1 MPKYKEQR
9 FSENGTPIRKSEYSE
24 DRECYMDK
32 DGNYV
37 YNTWVKQPN
46 GKYRLEP
53 VCIAKIGEEGVTAE
67 YTILLDDI
75 DCEDDRKN
83 ESIRK
88 NRDGAYEAAVA
99 DYENDCLDDDGGKKI
114 HPLDKATFKTNQ
126 CRDLADLL
134 YGDKPA
140 EDPRILQLRVFM
152 DKLLTEDQW
161 NLFYE
166 HLGLNKGFTEIA
178 AEESLRLD
186 KKVTRQAVQN
196 RWNKIIAKL
205 CKAFG
210 VPVPKRTKS
219 EE

>member
-9 FSENGTPIRKSEYSE
+9 FTEEGNPIRKSEFDE
-24 DRECYMDK
+24 NRECFMDGN
-32 DGNYV
+32 GNYV
-37 YNTWVKQPN
+37 YNSWVRQAN

-67 YTILLDDI
+67 YTILLDDL

-83 ESIRK
+83 EAVRK
-88 NRDGAYEAAVA
+88 NRDSAYDAAVSN
-99 DYENDCLDDDGGKKI
+99 YENDCLNEDGDKKI
-114 HPLDKATFKTNQ
+114 HPLDRATFKTGQ
-126 CRDLADLL
+126 YRDLADLL
-134 YGDKPA
+134 YGDESV
-140 EDPRILQLRVFM
+140 EDPRIAQLRVFM
-152 DKLLTEDQW
+152 EKLLNEDQW
-161 NLFYE
+161 NLFYD

-178 AEESLRLD
+178 AEKSLRLD